1 MLAHFRVKG
10 QHFLSPCAK
19 LKNNIAKRNFGIGVL
34 KQFGTTYECPIFS
47 LKINPP
53 YWEDS
58 ESHWWRSGLYITG
71 SESDFSGHLYTGSNL
86 MVYVLFNLNFFCSFF
101 YVRFLNNADNCYNS
115 ISMNMYRVE
124 WLREVLVNIGFSK
137 KCRNISTN
145 RQMDPRF
152 PGD

>member
-19 LKNNIAKRNFGIGVL
+19 LKNNITKRNFGIGVL

-58 ESHWWRSGLYITG
+58 ESHWWRSGL
-71 SESDFSGHLYTGSNL
+71 LYNRVRIWLFQASRPGSNL
-86 MVYVLFNLNFFCSFF
+86 MVYIIRTFNPNPHCRGHIFPTQIQMQKCSEMSEVKKYWKPYLFLAKCLKIMFAEESF
-101 YVRFLNNADNCYNS
+101 V
-115 ISMNMYRVE
+115 
-124 WLREVLVNIGFSK
+124 
-137 KCRNISTN
+137 
-145 RQMDPRF
+145 
-152 PGD
+152 